1 MAATTRTSTPKSL
14 SFFSIMRLVI
24 SSVSGDT
31 LSRCCCAASSKST
44 CGSRLSGRSVNKG
57 FCRSFTTRVL
67 CGTSTSTGSMICTGT
82 GWCASMSVRSP
93 VTTASR
99 ARAARRPSARSIAT
113 SRRARRDCSK
123 ASMRAPSPS
132 AKGPQEKRSTH
143 AAPST
148 TSTIPKRPDPVKP
161 SQRMA
166 SGPIT
171 WPTTPPAS
179 PGRSGSKRYKRV
191 HSSMQL
197 AAINKARPPQK
208 TARSRVGR
216 RAGAPSAGAPPR
228 SRRASDEIQA
238 RTPAARHHQTEKP
251 KAK

>member
-1 MAATTRTSTPKSL
+1 M
-14 SFFSIMRLVI
+14 
-24 SSVSGDT
+24 
-31 LSRCCCAASSKST
+31 
-44 CGSRLSGRSVNKG
+44 NKG
-57 FCRSFTTRVL
+57 FWRSFTTRVL

-93 VTTASR
+93 ITTCSR

-113 SRRARRDCSK
+113 SRRARRDCSS

-132 AKGPQEKRSTH
+132 ARGPQEKRSTH

-148 TSTIPKRPDPVKP
+148 TSTMPRRPEPVKP

-166 SGPIT
+166 SGPVT

-179 PGRSGSKRYKRV
+179 PGSSASKRYRRV
-191 HSSMQL
+191 HSSVQL
-197 AAINKARPPQK
+197 ATSSSARAPQNRPRSSAGCRG
-208 TARSRVGR
+208 AR
-216 RAGAPSAGAPPR
+216 PSAGVPPR
-228 SRRASDEIQA
+228 SRRASEAIQA
-238 RTPAARHHQTEKP
+238 RTAAATHHQTEKP